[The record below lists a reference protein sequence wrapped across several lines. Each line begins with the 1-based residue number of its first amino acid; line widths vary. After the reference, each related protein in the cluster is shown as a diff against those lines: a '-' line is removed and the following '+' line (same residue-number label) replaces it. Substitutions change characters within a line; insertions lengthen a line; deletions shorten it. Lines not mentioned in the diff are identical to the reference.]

1 MNKIKVATI
10 GYGHLGRWHA
20 QKAQALEQAEL
31 VAIVESSKEG
41 QEKAKAAHPE
51 TRVVND
57 ISEVIDSI
65 DAAIIVTPTSTHFE
79 LTKYLLE
86 KGKHVFCEKPLC
98 STYAEV
104 MQLGPYLQEG
114 KVLQVG
120 HSERCHQ
127 AWELLHESFSQIN
140 SHFSLKLNRVAAF
153 KGRATDVDVVQDL
166 MIHDLDLVL
175 YLFKQRPVRLKAFGH
190 KIRTGKWDSVTCL
203 LEFTDGSHGK
213 VTAGRNHVKEIR
225 SLEVVHDGGC
235 IYVDLFTN
243 EYSIAT
249 DGQFDDG
256 SYVKHFEYEKRDH
269 LLMEQNNFYDA
280 IFGIQT
286 PMVNYTD
293 GAVVVYLLDKVAE
306 SLDNKQYVELDY
318 SNLVAD

>member
-1 MNKIKVATI
+1 MSKIKVATI

-20 QKAQALEQAEL
+20 QKAANLEQAEL
-31 VAIVESSKEG
+31 VAIVEPSEEG
-41 QEKAKAAHPE
+41 KLKAREAHSG
-51 TRVVND
+51 VKIVND
-57 ISEVIDSI
+57 ISEVISDI

-86 KGKHVFCEKPLC
+86 QGKHVFCEKPLC
-98 STYAEV
+98 STYSEV
-104 MQLGPYLQEG
+104 LQLKEHLQKD

-127 AWELLHESFSQIN
+127 AWELLTKDFSEIN

-166 MIHDLDLVL
+166 MIHDIDLVL
-175 YLFKQRPVRLKAFGH
+175 YLFKKRPIRLKAFGH
-190 KIRTGKWDSVTCL
+190 KIRTGKWDSATCL
-203 LEFTDGSHGK
+203 LEFEDGSHAK
-213 VTAGRNHVKEIR
+213 ITAGRNHVKEIR
-225 SLEVVHDGGC
+225 TLELVHDGGC

-249 DGQFDDG
+249 DGQFEDG
-256 SYVKHFEYEKRDH
+256 SFVKHFQYEKRDH
-269 LLMEQNNFYDA
+269 LWLEQNNFYDA
-280 IFGIQT
+280 ILGKQET
-286 PMVNYTD
+286 MVNYTD

-306 SLDNKQYVELDY
+306 SLDKQQYVELDF
-318 SNLVAD
+318 SEL